1 MELIGNHSYSTAK
14 LAMFRL
20 LPYCKAGKYGM
31 SMHMVDDV
39 FLNVGWLHFMKWHTF
54 RIVMYIKKTQT
65 IRVHKAGVNEMSD
78 MSNLKKLGGSAQKH
92 IWVNSVYTSKA
103 EPKS

>member
-1 MELIGNHSYSTAK
+1 MEQYFCNHEVAYLSDRK
-14 LAMFRL
+14 V
-20 LPYCKAGKYGM
+20 
-31 SMHMVDDV
+31 H
-39 FLNVGWLHFMKWHTF
+39 
-54 RIVMYIKKTQT
+54 KKTQT

-92 IWVNSVYTSKA
+92 IWMNSVYTSKA